1 MGIRLEDLSPE
12 MQAKVKAKHGIDGTS
27 EKKKKS
33 KYGNQKA
40 EENGIKFDSKK
51 EARRYMELRQLETA
65 GKISDLKL
73 QHTFTLQEAFTTED
87 GERIQAI
94 KYVADFTYMEDGKF
108 VVEDV
113 KSSATRKNR
122 AYRTKNRMMAEKGY
136 IIREI

>member
-12 MQAKVKAKHGIDGTS
+12 MQAKVKEKYGT
-27 EKKKKS
+27 ERKKKC
-33 KYGNQKA
+33 KYGNKKT
-40 EENGIKFDSKK
+40 ETNGIKFDSKK
-51 EARRYMELRQLETA
+51 EARRYMELRQLETM

-73 QHTFTLQEAFTTED
+73 QHTFTLQEAFTTES

-94 KYVADFTYMEDGKF
+94 KYIADFTYMEDGKF

-113 KSSATRKNR
+113 KSPATRNNPVYRMKN
-122 AYRTKNRMMAEKGY
+122 KMMAEKGY

>member
-12 MQAKVKAKHGIDGTS
+12 MQAKAKRKLGT
-27 EKKKKS
+27 ERKKKS
-33 KYGNQKA
+33 KYGNEKT
-40 EENGIKFDSKK
+40 ENNGIKFDSKK
-51 EARRYMELRQLETA
+51 EARRYMELRQLETM

-73 QHTFTLQEAFTTED
+73 QHTFTLQEAFTTEN

-94 KYVADFTYMEDGKF
+94 RYIADFTYMEDGKF

-113 KSSATRKNR
+113 KSPATRSNPVYRMKN
-122 AYRTKNRMMAEKGY
+122 KMMAEKGY

>member
-1 MGIRLEDLSPE
+1 MGIRIEDLSPE
-12 MQAKVKAKHGIDGTS
+12 IQAQAREKLGT

-33 KYGNQKA
+33 KYGNVKA

-51 EARRYMELRQLETA
+51 EARRYMELRQLETM
-65 GKISDLKL
+65 GKITDLKL

-87 GERIQAI
+87 GKRVEAI
-94 KYVADFTYMEDGKF
+94 KYIADFTYYEDGKF

-113 KSSATRKNR
+113 KSPATRRNPV
-122 AYRTKNRMMAEKGY
+122 YRVKNRMMAEKGY

>member
-12 MQAKVKAKHGIDGTS
+12 MQAKVKEKYRT
-27 EKKKKS
+27 EKKNKN
-33 KYGNQKA
+33 KYGNEKT
-40 EENGIKFDSKK
+40 ETNGIKFDSKK
-51 EARRYMELRQLETA
+51 EARRYMELRQLETM

-73 QHTFTLQEAFTTED
+73 QHTFTLQEAFTTES

-94 KYVADFTYMEDGKF
+94 KYIADFTYMEDGKF

-113 KSSATRKNR
+113 KSPATRNNPVYRMKN
-122 AYRTKNRMMAEKGY
+122 KMMAEKGY

>member
-1 MGIRLEDLSPE
+1 MGIRFEDLSPE
-12 MQAKVKAKHGIDGTS
+12 MQAKVLEKEKIGT

-33 KYGNQKA
+33 KYGNEKT
-40 EENGIKFDSKK
+40 ETNGIKFDSKK
-51 EARRYMELRQLETA
+51 EARRYMELRQLETM

-73 QHTFTLQEAFTTED
+73 QHTFTLQEAFTTES

-94 KYVADFTYMEDGKF
+94 KYIADFTYMEDGKL

-113 KSSATRKNR
+113 KSPATRSNPVYRVKN
-122 AYRTKNRMMAEKGY
+122 KMMAEKGY

>member
-12 MQAKVKAKHGIDGTS
+12 MQAKVKEKYGT

-33 KYGNQKA
+33 KYNNQKA
-40 EENGIKFDSKK
+40 EANGIKFDSKK
-51 EARRYMELRQLETA
+51 EARRYMELRQLETM
-65 GKISDLKL
+65 GQISDLKL
-73 QHTFTLQEAFTTED
+73 QHTFTLQEAFTTES

-94 KYVADFTYMEDGKF
+94 KYIADFTYMEDGKF

-113 KSSATRKNR
+113 KSPATRSNPVYRMKN
-122 AYRTKNRMMAEKGY
+122 KMMAEKGY

>member
-12 MQAKVKAKHGIDGTS
+12 MQAKVK
-27 EKKKKS
+27 EKYRTERKKKS
-33 KYGNQKA
+33 KYKNEKT
-40 EENGIKFDSKK
+40 ETNGIKFDSKK
-51 EARRYMELRQLETA
+51 EARRYMELRQLETM

-73 QHTFTLQEAFTTED
+73 QHTFTLQEAFTTES

-94 KYVADFTYMEDGKF
+94 KYIADFTYREDGKF

-113 KSSATRKNR
+113 KSPATRNNPVYRMKN
-122 AYRTKNRMMAEKGY
+122 KMMAEKGY

>member
-12 MQAKVKAKHGIDGTS
+12 MQAKVKEKYGT

-33 KYGNQKA
+33 KYGN
-40 EENGIKFDSKK
+40 ERVETNGIKFDSKK
-51 EARRYMELRQLETA
+51 EARRYMELRQLETM

-73 QHTFTLQEAFTTED
+73 QHTFTLQEAFTTES

-94 KYVADFTYMEDGKF
+94 KYIADFTYMEDGNF

-113 KSSATRKNR
+113 KSPATRNNPVYRMKN
-122 AYRTKNRMMAEKGY
+122 KMMAEKGY

>member
-12 MQAKVKAKHGIDGTS
+12 MQAKVKEKYGT

-33 KYGNQKA
+33 KYNNQKT
-40 EENGIKFDSKK
+40 ETNGIKFDSKK
-51 EARRYMELRQLETA
+51 EARRYMELRQLETV
-65 GKISDLKL
+65 GRISDLKL
-73 QHTFTLQEAFTTED
+73 QHTFTLQEAFTTES

-94 KYVADFTYMEDGKF
+94 KYIADFTYMEDGKF

-113 KSSATRKNR
+113 KSPATRSNPVYRMKN
-122 AYRTKNRMMAEKGY
+122 KMMAEKGY

>member
-12 MQAKVKAKHGIDGTS
+12 MQAKVKEKYRT

-33 KYGNQKA
+33 KYGN
-40 EENGIKFDSKK
+40 ERVETNGIKFDSKK
-51 EARRYMELRQLETA
+51 EARRYMELRQLETM

-73 QHTFTLQEAFTTED
+73 QHTFTLQEAFTTES

-94 KYVADFTYMEDGKF
+94 KYIADFTYMEDGNF

-113 KSSATRKNR
+113 KSPATRNNPVYRMKN
-122 AYRTKNRMMAEKGY
+122 KMMAEKGY